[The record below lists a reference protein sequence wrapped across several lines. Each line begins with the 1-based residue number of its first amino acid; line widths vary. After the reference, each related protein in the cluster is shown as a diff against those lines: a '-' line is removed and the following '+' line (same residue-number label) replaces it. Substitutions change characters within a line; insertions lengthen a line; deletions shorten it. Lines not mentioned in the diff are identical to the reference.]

1 MDQIINNIW
10 LTWNLTCVLRT
21 YNSIVIF
28 SKYVAILICLVKI
41 AVLTLKLQFSL

>member
-21 YNSIVIF
+21 YNSMIRF
-28 SKYVAILICLVKI
+28 SKYVAMLICLMKV
-41 AVLTLKLQFSL
+41 AVLTLKLQLSL